1 MESSKTGFFFSPPGA
16 DGLWGGAEPT
26 VPVGCKVDWAG
37 MGGGGRVKVCNDET
51 EEGRADAMG
60 GSRAA
65 WRGSGV
71 A

>member
-1 MESSKTGFFFSPPGA
+1 MSE
-16 DGLWGGAEPT
+16 DQPT

-37 MGGGGRVKVCNDET
+37 MGGGGRVKVCNGET
-51 EEGRADAMG
+51 WEGRPDATG

-65 WRGSGV
+65 WRGSEV